1 MQKVIPVRKM
11 PGFSTYDLIRIF
23 KKKTGF
29 SGKIGH
35 GGTLDPFASGV
46 VLLLLGE
53 ATKQFETI
61 KKWEKT
67 YLAGIRLGASSSTQ
81 DVEGEIVGAGP
92 CVCSRGGRPPAYAQA
107 SAGRLGVAPTEIT
120 IGRIKKTLKQFQGE
134 ITQRVPPYSAAK
146 YHGQSFYKLARKGKM
161 ISKTKKVTIKEIKFV
176 AYKWPLLTI
185 RVTTLGGTYIRQL
198 ASDLAEKL
206 DTVGFL
212 YFLQR
217 ERVGKY
223 KLTDCSLK

>member
-1 MQKVIPVRKM
+1 MQKIVPVRKI

-23 KKKTGF
+23 KKRTGF

-53 ATKQFETI
+53 ATRKFETI
-61 KKWEKT
+61 KGWEKT

-81 DVEGEIVGAGP
+81 DVEGEIVGAGL
-92 CVCSRGGRPPAYAQA
+92 VPA
-107 SAGRLGVAPTEIT
+107 RLRATTRVAPTEIT
-120 IGRIKKTLKQFQGE
+120 IGKIKKILKQFQGE
-134 ITQRVPPYSAAK
+134 INQKVPPYSAAK
-146 YHGQSFYKLARKGKM
+146 HHGQPLYKLARKGKM
-161 ISKTKKVTIKEIKFV
+161 ISKTKKVTIKEIKLV

-198 ASDLAEKL
+198 ALDISQKL
-206 DTVGFL
+206 GTSGFL
-212 YFLQR
+212 YFLER

-223 KLTDCSLK
+223 KISDCSLK